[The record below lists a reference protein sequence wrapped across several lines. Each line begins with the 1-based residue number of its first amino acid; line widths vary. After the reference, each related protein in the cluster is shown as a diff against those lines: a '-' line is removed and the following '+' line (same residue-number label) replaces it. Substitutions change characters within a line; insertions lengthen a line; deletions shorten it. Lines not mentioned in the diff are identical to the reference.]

1 MKVKVRANILGLP
14 GDGQR
19 VLDSGADGIGLFR
32 TEFIFARKKEPTEEE
47 QYKAYR
53 EVFSAMGE
61 NDPIT
66 VRTLD
71 IGGDKP
77 VKFVEIPKE
86 DNPFL
91 GMRGIRIGLN
101 QPKLLSTQIRALL
114 RAGYDRYL
122 RIIFPMISTVNEIIS
137 AVNIFNE
144 VNEDLRKAKL
154 DYCVNAEVGTMI
166 ETPSA
171 AITAEQFVVYTDFFS
186 IGTNDLTQYTLAADR
201 GNPAVINLYD
211 SLHPS
216 VLRLISYVINSTNN
230 EVGVCGEMASDPI
243 AVPILLGL
251 GLTEFSVNLLS
262 VAEVKRII
270 SICDID
276 EAEDIAYRA
285 LDMDSA
291 EQIRAMATDWQF
303 VNGISK
309 RIPAKR

>member
-1 MKVKVRANILGLP
+1 
-14 GDGQR
+14 
-19 VLDSGADGIGLFR
+19 
-32 TEFIFARKKEPTEEE
+32 
-47 QYKAYR
+47 
-53 EVFSAMGE
+53 
-61 NDPIT
+61 
-66 VRTLD
+66 
-71 IGGDKP
+71 
-77 VKFVEIPKE
+77 
-86 DNPFL
+86 
-91 GMRGIRIGLN
+91 
-101 QPKLLSTQIRALL
+101 
-114 RAGYDRYL
+114 
-122 RIIFPMISTVNEIIS
+122 
-137 AVNIFNE
+137 
-144 VNEDLRKAKL
+144 
-154 DYCVNAEVGTMI
+154 MI

-309 RIPAKR
+309 RIPEKLAN